1 MVPAEQV
8 AQSSSPPLLGVNST
22 GLPIVL
28 SDDRFTVVA
37 VVLLEQF
44 DP

>member
-1 MVPAEQV
+1 MVPAERV
-8 AQSSSPPLLGVNST
+8 AQSPSLPLLGVNST
-22 GLPIVL
+22 GLHIVI
-28 SDDRFTVVA
+28 SNDRSTVVA